1 MSISC
6 WLSLYTL
13 KLHFNN
19 MFHSI
24 MEGEESLQK
33 FSPLVM
39 VKDPAA
45 RSAVSLLPRI
55 FLFHGTSDYSI
66 PSAERWVQL
75 EWLITWCMFSCRID
89 LKSLDW
95 TNQLYTYS
103 VVFSSRRWMSQVKW
117 NETFLS
123 NKVKWNSFKP
133 FWHYFIISMPYDK
146 VSTCCYW
153 PNKMRWLNQTE
164 GLGYS
169 KDFWI
174 VYTS

>member
-1 MSISC
+1 
-6 WLSLYTL
+6 
-13 KLHFNN
+13 
-19 MFHSI
+19 

-89 LKSLDW
+89 SKSLDW

-103 VVFSSRRWMSQVKW
+103 VVFSSRR
-117 NETFLS
+117 
-123 NKVKWNSFKP
+123 
-133 FWHYFIISMPYDK
+133 
-146 VSTCCYW
+146 
-153 PNKMRWLNQTE
+153 
-164 GLGYS
+164 
-169 KDFWI
+169 
-174 VYTS
+174 